1 SMLFDVSGLE
11 QIALVILI
19 NLTWSAKDKP
29 DDLLDKLIAKKQL
42 ANSNFLSCCVDEVA
56 WFHTHNLKYPDIR
69 VSMQRILSLPPN
81 QQAK

>member
-1 SMLFDVSGLE
+1 MVNIVPLETVLNITDVKERTSQLKRGFALHSSMLFDVSGLE

-42 ANSNFLSCCVDEVA
+42 
-56 WFHTHNLKYPDIR
+56 
-69 VSMQRILSLPPN
+69 
-81 QQAK
+81 